1 MRLAHSEKQP
11 DGESTSRKAGIY
23 LLPNLLTTSA
33 LFAGFYGIVAAINGN
48 FGIAAIAILI
58 AMFFDGIDGR
68 VARLTNTQSEFGAQ
82 YDSLADM
89 ISFGLAPS
97 LIMYE
102 WALFKFGKIGWLIAF
117 VYAASTAL
125 RLARF
130 NANSGP
136 SDNLTFFVGLPSPA
150 AAAVIAASVWVG
162 VGFGLQNSIGWSFF
176 CAFTV
181 AFTSLLMVS
190 EVPYL
195 TFKDIDLQ
203 GKVPFVAILS
213 IVLIYVLVSLEPAS
227 ILLFCFWGYL
237 LSGVAKCLWD
247 LSLRKV
253 FDKKE
258 IP

>member
-1 MRLAHSEKQP
+1 MRLAHSDKRPERE
-11 DGESTSRKAGIY
+11 GRSRKPGIY

-33 LFAGFYGIVAAINGN
+33 LFAGFYGIVAAINGR
-48 FGIAAIAILI
+48 FEIAAIAILI

-102 WALFKFGKIGWLIAF
+102 WTLFKFGKIGWLIAF

-130 NANSGP
+130 NANNADE
-136 SDNLTFFVGLPSPA
+136 DNLRYFTGLPSPA
-150 AAAVIAASVWVG
+150 GAALVAGTVWVG
-162 VGFGLQNSIGWSFF
+162 AGFGLQESWGWSVF
-176 CAFTV
+176 CAFSV
-181 AFTSLLMVS
+181 ALTSLLMVS
-190 EVPYL
+190 EISYL

-213 IVLIYVLVSLEPAS
+213 IVLVYVLISLEPAS
-227 ILLFCFWGYL
+227 VLLFCFWGYL
-237 LSGVAKCLWD
+237 LSGIFKYVWGFLVQ
-247 LSLRKV
+247 KV
-253 FDKKE
+253 STRNKL
-258 IP
+258 I

>member
-102 WALFKFGKIGWLIAF
+102 HHVIFI
-117 VYAASTAL
+117 V
-125 RLARF
+125 
-130 NANSGP
+130 
-136 SDNLTFFVGLPSPA
+136 FF
-150 AAAVIAASVWVG
+150 
-162 VGFGLQNSIGWSFF
+162 
-176 CAFTV
+176 T
-181 AFTSLLMVS
+181 
-190 EVPYL
+190 
-195 TFKDIDLQ
+195 
-203 GKVPFVAILS
+203 
-213 IVLIYVLVSLEPAS
+213 
-227 ILLFCFWGYL
+227 
-237 LSGVAKCLWD
+237 
-247 LSLRKV
+247 
-253 FDKKE
+253 
-258 IP
+258 